1 MEKLLTKED
10 LKNIELHEYFL
21 FGFMNDKSQAFIEAY
36 EIRNQI
42 IDLNISV
49 TKENQ
54 LLSLLKK
61 IVIKDIEAEKLSN
74 QLESLMES
82 IKIFN

>member
-1 MEKLLTKED
+1 MTNTEMR
-10 LKNIELHEYFL
+10 NIELHEYFL
-21 FGFMNDKSQAFIEAY
+21 FGYTYDKSQAFIEAY
-36 EIRNQI
+36 EIRSEI
-42 IDLNISV
+42 IDLNLSA

-61 IVIKDIEAEKLSN
+61 KVIKELEVEKINN

-82 IKIFN
+82 INIFN